1 MESSYEDKYYTVDGQ
16 EIHVVEKG
24 QPGRQVAI
32 LIHGWSSSWFATS
45 PILDLLAQRFHCIA
59 VDLPGYGDSPPYSER
74 TTIPKYVETLA
85 GLIEQVSDGPVVLVG
100 HSMGG
105 MISITTALK
114 HPILVERMVLLS
126 PTISG
131 KLSTWANWLLA
142 PVTLM
147 ERFSLGSALVTAV
160 EKSIVGL
167 TDRLMRPA
175 LFAQRSDISSAD
187 YERIRMD
194 ARRSGQGRVRGE
206 CYWAMRE
213 NDLQGHLNGIE
224 TPTLILWGAE
234 DNTVPLRDAGV
245 VADEWP
251 QADLR
256 IIPKAGHWPH
266 FETPETA
273 RRQVAAYLGL
283 PRGSAELIVPVEDE
297 ELLRVHEAAQF
308 LAHSALGDELNLAQR
323 TRLAAQMQQ
332 RQFAPGEGI
341 VHAADAGRDLYIIQ
355 SGTVEVWQV
364 PDVMDTAGYQH
375 DHDQMK
381 RVAILRPGQIT
392 GEMAMLDQ
400 GERSADLIAGKG
412 GATILSLDRERL
424 MALCEDDAVLG
435 TRVMWNLATAVSRR
449 ARFILWQLN
458 RSKQRQLAGETAPQE
473 ELEMVR

>member
-147 ERFSLGSALVTAV
+147 ERFSLGSAVVTAV

-175 LFAQRSDISSAD
+175 LFAQRSDINSAD

-266 FETPETA
+266 FETPETT

-473 ELEMVR
+473 ELELVR

>member
-1 MESSYEDKYYTVDGQ
+1 
-16 EIHVVEKG
+16 
-24 QPGRQVAI
+24 
-32 LIHGWSSSWFATS
+32 
-45 PILDLLAQRFHCIA
+45 
-59 VDLPGYGDSPPYSER
+59 
-74 TTIPKYVETLA
+74 
-85 GLIEQVSDGPVVLVG
+85 
-100 HSMGG
+100 

-375 DHDQMK
+375 DHEQMK

-473 ELEMVR
+473 ELELVR

>member
-1 MESSYEDKYYTVDGQ
+1 MELAYEDKYYTVDGQ
-16 EIHVVEKG
+16 KLHVVEQG

-45 PILDLLAQRFHCIA
+45 PLIGLLAQRFHCIA
-59 VDLPGYGDSPPYSER
+59 VDLPGYGDSPAYSER

-105 MISITTALK
+105 MISVTLALE
-114 HPILVERMVLLS
+114 HPVLVERMVLLS

-131 KLSTWANWLLA
+131 NLSTWANYLLA

-147 ERFSLGSALVTAV
+147 ERFSLGSVVVTAV
-160 EKSIVGL
+160 ENSIAGL
-167 TDRLMRPA
+167 TDRLLRPA
-175 LFAQRSDISSAD
+175 LFAQRSDITNAD

-194 ARRSGQGRVRGE
+194 TRRSGQGRVRAE
-206 CYWAMRE
+206 CFRAMRD
-213 NDLQGHLNGIE
+213 NALQGRLNNPE

-234 DNTVPLRDAGV
+234 DNTVPLRDAGI

-251 QADLR
+251 SADLR
-256 IIPKAGHWPH
+256 IIPKAGHWPQ

-283 PRGSAELIVPVEDE
+283 PLRSTELYTPVEDE
-297 ELLRVHEAAQF
+297 ELLRINDAAQF
-308 LAHSALGDELNLAQR
+308 LAHSALGDGLNLAQR

-332 RQFAPGEGI
+332 KHYEQDEEI
-341 VHAADAGRDLYIIQ
+341 VHAADAGYDLYIIQ
-355 SGTVEVWQV
+355 TGTVEVWQE
-364 PDVMDTAGYQH
+364 PDVLDTTIH
-375 DHDQMK
+375 RHDQLK

-400 GERSADLIAGKG
+400 GGRSADLIAGRG
-412 GATILSLDRERL
+412 GSTVLSLDRERL
-424 MALCEDDAVLG
+424 LALCEDDAVLG
-435 TRVMWNLATAVSRR
+435 TRVLWNLATAVSRR

-458 RSKQRQLAGETAPQE
+458 RSKQRQLATQPQPE
-473 ELEMVR
+473 PQKELVS